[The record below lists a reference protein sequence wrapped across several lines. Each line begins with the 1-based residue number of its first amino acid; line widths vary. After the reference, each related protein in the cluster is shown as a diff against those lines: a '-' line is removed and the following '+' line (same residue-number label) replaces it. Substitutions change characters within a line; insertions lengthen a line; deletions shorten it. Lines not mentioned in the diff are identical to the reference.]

1 MFFQRSSDY
10 FLENGWG
17 LEVGGLKKK
26 KSGEGER
33 PLVDLSV
40 QERNTTSLD

>member
-1 MFFQRSSDY
+1 M
-10 FLENGWG
+10 GI
-17 LEVGGLKKK
+17 GGGGVKKKK